1 MKKDI
6 EFPFVK
12 NVSVGIV
19 PEYNEDKTLWK
30 VFLINT
36 GDVPLTNVMVTSTGF
51 GKQDEIEQ
59 KTSTLR
65 YHFNRLEP
73 QEALTVELIDPAVF
87 HLNNEYWVSFWIGT
101 QLYDKRYLFL
111 PESIDER
118 HFTAIPIVQKKGIWH
133 E

>member
-12 NVSVGIV
+12 NVSVGII

-51 GKQDEIEQ
+51 GKQDGIEQ

-65 YHFNRLEP
+65 YHFDRLEP
-73 QEALTVELIDPAVF
+73 QEALVVELIDPAVF

-111 PESIDER
+111 PESIDEQ
-118 HFTAIPIVQKKGIWH
+118 HFTSIPIVEKKGIWH